1 MGKRSTTSKTTTP
14 PKGRPTPKRDPHVG
28 NGRSRRAL
36 YGWIAVA
43 LLIAAIIGVAIYVG
57 ADQEIRPLQGV
68 SPVDELVETPLVHD
82 ELMSRSA
89 SSTPRWNVGY
99 A

>member
-1 MGKRSTTSKTTTP
+1 MGKRSTSSKMTTP
-14 PKGRPTPKRDPHVG
+14 PKGRPTPKRNPQVG
-28 NGRSRRAL
+28 GRSRRAL

-57 ADQEIRPLQGV
+57 ADQEIRPFQGV
-68 SPVDELVETPLVHD
+68 SPVGGPAETPLVHD
-82 ELMSRSA
+82 ESMSRSA